1 MYQPL
6 LRRENQFSQIPKHT
20 KYILHALQTLYK
32 MHANGKE
39 RKYALLC

>member
-32 MHANGKE
+32 MHGNEKE

>member
-20 KYILHALQTLYK
+20 KYTLHAQQTSTK